1 MLTLYWIRD
10 FCLKWIHTLIKT
22 PTLFKFYF
30 VHLSFSSKS
39 GEFRNKN
46 EHLSSG
52 NSFSNRKVQLKIWIL
67 FKHSFNEIILSFQI
81 HIWYF
86 NQGNHRVIKK
96 IQTKFTIEPNK
107 LNGLIKNQINHF
119 FLEKKSFIQCSFFK
133 HIHFFIMQWITEP
146 FDSNCTSNLEIHQ
159 N

>member
-1 MLTLYWIRD
+1 MNIFQVKNELNR
-10 FCLKWIHTLIKT
+10 KHTFIKT
-22 PTLFKFYF
+22 PTLFKFFF
-30 VHLSFSSKS
+30 VHLTFSSKS
-39 GEFRNKN
+39 GEFGNKN

-52 NSFSNRKVQLKIWIL
+52 KWIEQEMNRTEKW
-67 FKHSFNEIILSFQI
+67 FNEIILSFQI